1 MNKKLLINLMNQENS
16 KKLLLIVLPFMV
28 ESIFAKGVKTR
39 SFLAFPYGPLTIAS
53 YINSKNKNHKIK
65 ILDLNLH
72 DNDNTILLDVI
83 SKELD
88 DFNPDIVGFSMM
100 FDQSYSYVDKLA
112 QLIKS
117 KKKRVPVILG
127 GASATTAWNE
137 IIVEQKNIDA
147 ICFSEGE
154 VALLNL
160 MNSDD
165 FYSEFKK
172 EPWIT
177 FEKVKEFGKDH
188 KPKSIVENNL
198 NSVVDLDYSFVDVNR
213 YSMKEAFSPFAS
225 YRDKKNVKQF
235 FLVTSRGCPFK
246 CVFCAEPSLHG
257 AGMRYADVD
266 NIVSHVKKLKN
277 KYGLNVLTFYDDQL
291 LLNTKRAKELF
302 RKLADLKIRCEA
314 PNGVTLVYIDD
325 EMANL
330 MREAGFDTLPLAIE
344 SGSDYMLNKIIKKP
358 LITKKI
364 KPVVETLQKNEI
376 FVQGYFVI
384 GLPGEREIDR
394 EETIRVIKD
403 SGIDWSG
410 FSLASPVRGSELFVK
425 AKENG
430 WVNDEDLKLGN
441 IQGNRY
447 ILNSGNIECTTEELI
462 EKSYY
467 MNLDVNFVNNRAMRI
482 GNYETALRCFKEV
495 SERYPGHAFAHDY
508 LAKCYSAMNPFKYKK
523 EIENNLNIKAKILRE
538 DSDNF
543 WIKAYDYFRCH
554 PNGYLKEYEYKKEKK
569 ELQLTIN

>member
-1 MNKKLLINLMNQENS
+1 MSDKNS

-39 SFLAFPYGPLTIAS
+39 SYLAFPYGPLTIAS
-53 YINSKNKNHKIK
+53 YINSKNKNHKTK

-72 DNDNTILLDVI
+72 DNDETILLDI
-83 SKELD
+83 INKELD
-88 DFNPDIVGFSMM
+88 DFNPDVVGFSMM

-112 QLIKS
+112 QLIKT
-117 KKKRVPVILG
+117 KKENLPVILG

-160 MNSDD
+160 LNSDN
-165 FYSEFKK
+165 FYDEFKK
-172 EPWIT
+172 EPWVT
-177 FEKVKEFGKDH
+177 FEKIKKFGKDY
-188 KPKSIVENNL
+188 KPKSIVENDL

-225 YRDKKNVKQF
+225 YRNQKNVKQF

-302 RKLADLKIRCEA
+302 RKLAELKIRCEA

-325 EMANL
+325 EMASL
-330 MREAGFDTLPLAIE
+330 MKEAGFDTLPLAIE

-358 LITKKI
+358 LVTKKI
-364 KPVVETLQKNEI
+364 EPVVERLHKNEI
-376 FVQGYFVI
+376 FVQGFFVI
-384 GLPGEREIDR
+384 GIPGELEIHR
-394 EETIRVIKD
+394 QETIKVIKD
-403 SGIDWSG
+403 SKIDWSG
-410 FSLASPVRGSELFVK
+410 FSLASPVRGSELFEL
-425 AKENG
+425 AKKNK
-430 WVNDEDLKLGN
+430 WVDEKDLKLGN
-441 IQGNRY
+441 IQGNKY
-447 ILNSGNIECTTEELI
+447 ILNSGDIECTPEELT
-462 EKSYY
+462 KKAYY
-467 MNLDVNFVNNRAMRI
+467 MNLDVNFVNNQAMKRKD
-482 GNYETALRCFKEV
+482 YFTALKCFLEV
-495 SERYPGHAFAHDY
+495 SERYPNHAFAHHY
-508 LAKCYSAMNPFKYKK
+508 IAECYKK
-523 EIENNLNIKAKILRE
+523 INPLEYKNKIDENIRIKEKILNNDE
-538 DSDNF
+538 EKF
-543 WIKAYDYFRCH
+543 WNNAFIDFKIDEK
-554 PNGYLKEYEYKKEKK
+554 NYKKQDKK
-569 ELQLTIN
+569 LIAHI